1 MKNVWE
7 SSITA
12 EMVKD
17 LDHKEVEVLIADLDD
32 AVMLVCQD
40 FGLEG

>member
-1 MKNVWE
+1 MSTIWQ
-7 SSITA
+7 SSITS

-17 LDHKEVEVLIADLDD
+17 LSGDEIEILIADLDD

-40 FGLEG
+40 FNIEG

>member
-1 MKNVWE
+1 MKNIWQ
-7 SSITA
+7 SSITS

-17 LDHKEVEVLIADLDD
+17 LDPNEIEVLIADLDD

-40 FGLEG
+40 FNIEG

>member
-17 LDHKEVEVLIADLDD
+17 LDPNEVEVLIADLDD

-40 FGLEG
+40 FGIEG

>member
-17 LDHKEVEVLIADLDD
+17 LDPNEVEVLIADLDD

>member
-1 MKNVWE
+1 MKTIWQ
-7 SSITA
+7 SSITS

-17 LDHKEVEVLIADLDD
+17 LDPNEIEILIADLDD

-40 FGLEG
+40 YNIEG

>member
-1 MKNVWE
+1 MKTIWQ
-7 SSITA
+7 SSITS

-17 LDHKEVEVLIADLDD
+17 LDPNEIEVLIADLDD

-40 FGLEG
+40 FNIEG

>member
-1 MKNVWE
+1 MKTIWQ
-7 SSITA
+7 SSITS

-17 LDHKEVEVLIADLDD
+17 LDPNEIEILIADLDD

-40 FGLEG
+40 FNIEG

>member
-1 MKNVWE
+1 MTTVWQ
-7 SSITA
+7 SSVTS

-17 LDHKEVEVLIADLDD
+17 LDPNEIEILIADLDD

-40 FGLEG
+40 FNIEG

>member
-1 MKNVWE
+1 VKNVWE

-17 LDHKEVEVLIADLDD
+17 LDPNEIEVLIADLDD

-40 FGLEG
+40 FNIEG

>member
-1 MKNVWE
+1 MSTIWQ
-7 SSITA
+7 SSITS

-17 LDHKEVEVLIADLDD
+17 LNPNELEVLVADLDD

>member
-1 MKNVWE
+1 MSTIWQ
-7 SSITA
+7 SSITS

-17 LDHKEVEVLIADLDD
+17 LNPNELEVLIADLDD

>member
-7 SSITA
+7 SSITT

-17 LDHKEVEVLIADLDD
+17 LNPNELEVLIADLDD

-40 FGLEG
+40 FGIEG

>member
-1 MKNVWE
+1 MSTIWQ
-7 SSITA
+7 SSITS

-17 LDHKEVEVLIADLDD
+17 LNPNELEVLVADLDD

-40 FGLEG
+40 FGIEG

>member
-1 MKNVWE
+1 MSTIWQ

-17 LDHKEVEVLIADLDD
+17 LDPNEVEVLIADLDD

-40 FGLEG
+40 FGIEG

>member
-1 MKNVWE
+1 MKTIWQ
-7 SSITA
+7 SSVTS

-17 LDHKEVEVLIADLDD
+17 LDPNEIEILIADLDD

-40 FGLEG
+40 FNIEG

>member
-1 MKNVWE
+1 MKTIWQ
-7 SSITA
+7 SSVTS

-17 LDHKEVEVLIADLDD
+17 LDPNEIEVLIADLDD

-40 FGLEG
+40 FNIEG

>member
-17 LDHKEVEVLIADLDD
+17 LDPNEIEVLIADLDD

-40 FGLEG
+40 FNIEG

>member
-1 MKNVWE
+1 MSTIWQ
-7 SSITA
+7 SSITS

-17 LDHKEVEVLIADLDD
+17 LNPNEVEVLIADLDD

-40 FGLEG
+40 FGIEG

>member
-1 MKNVWE
+1 MSTIWQ
-7 SSITA
+7 SSITS

-17 LDHKEVEVLIADLDD
+17 LDPNEVEVLIADLDD

>member
-7 SSITA
+7 SSITT

-17 LDHKEVEVLIADLDD
+17 LNPNEVEVLIADLDD
-32 AVMLVCQD
+32 AVMLVCQY
-40 FGLEG
+40 FGIEG